1 MEYHAFLVAA
11 GWAMYEIKSDGRKKL
26 QVSGKRVK
34 ELLDDGMAGL
44 SPDIVEHIEIKL
56 DMDALMAGRKQEQN
70 NRIIFHVIVLVGN
83 TLVILQRSPNI
94 QR

>member
-1 MEYHAFLVAA
+1 
-11 GWAMYEIKSDGRKKL
+11 MYEIKSDGRKKL

-70 NRIIFHVIVLVGN
+70 NRIIFHVICIGMK
-83 TLVILQRSPNI
+83 
-94 QR
+94 